1 MPVEASRL
9 PLQQSE
15 LTLRRSMVA
24 IPFLQ
29 QSVVVGLHCPA
40 APPWQS
46 APEAQALLQV
56 AEQIP
61 LLPSSPWRS
70 PREAVAA

>member
-1 MPVEASRL
+1 
-9 PLQQSE
+9 
-15 LTLRRSMVA
+15 MVA